1 MGDGAYRYRDG
12 GYWYAPGDAPIYDP
26 GGRHVVDP
34 AAELNR
40 LHAEAATLRREIAIQ
55 NASLHEKNVKLDA
68 LHFVWCS
75 GSCKGMHR
83 WCAAELTTDMV
94 AHVQAYAIRLLQK
107 WPSVVA
113 HGAPPEDRPA
123 LWAAAY
129 RDLAD
134 KLIGYAEKAERRAAG
149 EAV

>member
-1 MGDGAYRYRDG
+1 MGDGTYTARSSH
-12 GYWYAPGDAPIYDP
+12 PGLALVHDP
-26 GGRHVVDP
+26 GGQIVPDVV
-34 AAELNR
+34 AELNR
-40 LHAEAATLRREIAIQ
+40 LRSEAETLRREIAIQ

-75 GSCKGMHR
+75 GTCKGMHR
-83 WCAAELTTDMV
+83 WCDAELTTDMV

-113 HGAPPEDRPA
+113 HGAPDEDRPA

-129 RDLAD
+129 RALAA
-134 KLIGYAEKAERRAAG
+134 KLTAYAEADERRAAG
-149 EAV
+149 GAV